1 MTPRSR
7 KHILFK
13 KFCKDFVNITAIKWI
28 FRIIHRILSPDI
40 TVFIALFGRFDHIV
54 ILM

>member
-13 KFCKDFVNITAIKWI
+13 KFCKDFVNITAIRWI
-28 FRIIHRILSPDI
+28 FRILHKVLPPCF
-40 TVFIALFGRFDHIV
+40 TVFMMPLVRFKGTV